1 MPALKLYCVWE
12 GLRRKS
18 QGQNRVGETPPLGIA
33 GRLTEPWAMEQAKR
47 ARKAET
53 PKQPSLFLRLRAPY
67 FYPDLQKQLDVEADH
82 P

>member
-1 MPALKLYCVWE
+1 
-12 GLRRKS
+12 
-18 QGQNRVGETPPLGIA
+18 
-33 GRLTEPWAMEQAKR
+33 MEQAKR